1 MDFTKL
7 NKNTFE
13 KIEWNVDT
21 KDFTF
26 KKLSDFY
33 NMGVKTVRVFGFFFT
48 KSEEYGLQPVAI
60 AKDCLI
66 NLPKHKKD
74 TISDMLKNA
83 DCVNA
88 IKNGECSL
96 KLREYKSK
104 YGKTCYDFDFI
115 NTPQVLTETPKAT
128 ETTET
133 PKATDAT
140 ETTEKQPDIF

>member
-7 NKNTFE
+7 NKNAFE
-13 KIEWNVDT
+13 KIEWNVKTDG
-21 KDFTF
+21 FTF

-33 NMGVKTVRVFGFFFT
+33 NQGVKVIPVFGFFFT
-48 KSEEYGLQPVAI
+48 KSENYGLQPVAI
-60 AKDCLI
+60 GSDCLI
-66 NLPKHKKD
+66 NLPTHKKD
-74 TISDMLKNA
+74 IISDMLKNA
-83 DCVNA
+83 DCVSA

-115 NTPQVLTETPKAT
+115 NTPKA

-133 PKATDAT
+133 T

>member
-1 MDFTKL
+1 MGVKIMDFTKL

-13 KIEWNVDT
+13 KIEWNVNT
-21 KDFTF
+21 NGFTF

-33 NMGVKTVRVFGFFFT
+33 NQGIKVVPVFGFFFT

-60 AKDCLI
+60 AENCLV

-104 YGKTCYDFDFI
+104 YNKICYDFDFI
-115 NTPQVLTETPKAT
+115 NTPKTET
-128 ETTET
+128 
-133 PKATDAT
+133 TDAT

>member
-60 AKDCLI
+60 ARNCFI

-83 DCVNA
+83 DCVSA
-88 IKNGECSL
+88 IKNGDCTL

-115 NTPQVLTETPKAT
+115 NTPKAT
-128 ETTET
+128 DAT
-133 PKATDAT
+133 PTTDAT

>member
-60 AKDCLI
+60 ARNCLI

-115 NTPQVLTETPKAT
+115 NTPQVLSETPKAT
-128 ETTET
+128 ET
-133 PKATDAT
+133 TDAT

>member
-21 KDFTF
+21 NGFTF

-60 AKDCLI
+60 ARNCLI

-83 DCVNA
+83 DCINA

-128 ETTET
+128 ETT
-133 PKATDAT
+133 DAT

>member
-1 MDFTKL
+1 MDFTQY

-13 KIEWNVDT
+13 KIEWNVNT
-21 KDFTF
+21 SGFTF

-33 NMGVKTVRVFGFFFT
+33 SQGIKTIQVFGFFFT
-48 KSEEYGLQPVAI
+48 KSENYGLQPVAI
-60 AKDCLI
+60 TKDCLV
-66 NLPKHKKD
+66 NLPTHKKD
-74 TISDMLKNA
+74 VISEMLKNA

-104 YGKTCYDFDFI
+104 YGKLCYDFDF
-115 NTPQVLTETPKAT
+115 VDTPKT

-133 PKATDAT
+133 TD
-140 ETTEKQPDIF
+140 KQPDIF

>member
-1 MDFTKL
+1 MDFTQY

-13 KIEWNVDT
+13 KIEWYVNT
-21 KDFTF
+21 SGFTF

-33 NMGVKTVRVFGFFFT
+33 SQGIKTIQVFGFFFT
-48 KSEEYGLQPVAI
+48 KSENYGLQPVAI
-60 AKDCLI
+60 TKDCLV
-66 NLPKHKKD
+66 NLPTHKKD
-74 TISDMLKNA
+74 VISDMLKNA

-104 YGKTCYDFDFI
+104 YGKLCYDFDF
-115 NTPQVLTETPKAT
+115 VDTPKT

-133 PKATDAT
+133 T

>member
-60 AKDCLI
+60 ARKCLI

-83 DCVNA
+83 DCVSA

-115 NTPQVLTETPKAT
+115 NTSQVLTETPKAT
-128 ETTET
+128 DAT
-133 PKATDAT
+133 PTT

>member
-21 KDFTF
+21 NGFTF

-60 AKDCLI
+60 ARNCLI

-83 DCVNA
+83 DCVSA
-88 IKNGECSL
+88 IKNGDCTL

-115 NTPQVLTETPKAT
+115 NTSQVLTETPKAT
-128 ETTET
+128 ET
-133 PKATDAT
+133 TDAT

>member
-1 MDFTKL
+1 MDFTQY
-7 NKNTFE
+7 NKNNFE
-13 KIEWNVDT
+13 KIEWNVNT
-21 KDFTF
+21 SGFTF

-33 NMGVKTVRVFGFFFT
+33 SQGIKTIQVFGFFFT
-48 KSEEYGLQPVAI
+48 KSENYGLQPVAI
-60 AKDCLI
+60 TKDCLV
-66 NLPKHKKD
+66 NLPTHKKD
-74 TISDMLKNA
+74 VISEMLKNA

-104 YGKTCYDFDFI
+104 YGKLCYDFDF
-115 NTPQVLTETPKAT
+115 VDTPKT

-133 PKATDAT
+133 T

>member
-33 NMGVKTVRVFGFFFT
+33 NYGVTAIRVFGFFFT
-48 KSEEYGLQPVAI
+48 KSTEYGLQPVAI
-60 AKDCLI
+60 ARNCFI

-74 TISDMLKNA
+74 VISDMLKNA
-83 DCVNA
+83 DCVSA

-128 ETTET
+128 DETPTET
-133 PKATDAT
+133 TDAT
-140 ETTEKQPDIF
+140 DTTEKQPDIF